1 MELELI
7 PLTGLARYKE
17 ENEFL
22 QRYQN
27 RRVSNFEPDTP
38 LGYERTKFIH
48 LSNGAR
54 KIPAIQTTYRFWIYD
69 EECKYTKNGF
79 NKLTLGR
86 TGIITQKPNIRFP
99 NSKNKQLR
107 FGHNKSIMN

>member
-54 KIPAIQTTYRFWIYD
+54 KIPAIQTTFRFWIYD

-79 NKLTLGR
+79 NKLTLGM
-86 TGIITQKPNIRFP
+86 TGVIHFNRMRK
-99 NSKNKQLR
+99 
-107 FGHNKSIMN
+107 KS

>member
-54 KIPAIQTTYRFWIYD
+54 KIPAIQTTFRFWIYD

-79 NKLTLGR
+79 NKLTLGM
-86 TGIITQKPNIRFP
+86 TGVIHFNRM
-99 NSKNKQLR
+99 R
-107 FGHNKSIMN
+107 GKS